1 MDKTTLKVTASECS
15 ASVTGC
21 SALDTVVFCT
31 GSCAIR
37 FIATFEIGCVFGVTH
52 VSAKWR
58 RSRRW
63 LKWVNSENPAMF
75 AKRTYKVLR
84 VQKFKS
90 PAGMHPRKLGF
101 PREFAKENLKEPQPL
116 IDIFQED
123 TCVVIVAEIAGFNRE
138 TFKIDVKD
146 QKLTL
151 QAKAKDRKYYKSLN
165 LPKEVIPNI
174 FHTTYKN
181 GVLEIKLRKACTQE
195 TIKKQLG

>member
-1 MDKTTLKVTASECS
+1 M
-15 ASVTGC
+15 
-21 SALDTVVFCT
+21 
-31 GSCAIR
+31 
-37 FIATFEIGCVFGVTH
+37 
-52 VSAKWR
+52 KWIDPD
-58 RSRRW
+58 
-63 LKWVNSENPAMF
+63 NSTNI
-75 AKRTYKVLR
+75 AKRTYKILR

-90 PAGMHPRKLGF
+90 PVSMHPRKLDL
-101 PREFAKENLKEPQPL
+101 PRKFAKANLKEPQPL

-123 TCVVIVAEIAGFNRE
+123 TYITIVAEIAGFNRE
-138 TFKIDVKD
+138 TLKIDVKD

-181 GVLEIKLRKACTQE
+181 GVLEVKLKKACTKE